1 MKACMLTPL
10 DLEIFTDL
18 FPVEMLDELTED
30 EILIGCVEE
39 DPNAPAV
46 MGILMAHVNGAV
58 VDLDWVY
65 VDKAYRLRGA
75 GSQMLLALIRAGA
88 QTEELRGIVA
98 SYVAEDEGI
107 EPFLRAHGFYAASMD
122 GYKNFVVRLGDFRL
136 QPAISVQKNY
146 QLVSLQELPETTVER
161 INQILS
167 SGNIHN
173 VAVELPIDPEDYRPE
188 SMVCMENGNFR
199 GLWLVEG
206 DEDGLTI
213 PWMCML
219 PGHSGAAPLMMN
231 ASLKALAKTNRF
243 SKATPVAFASLTPNI
258 EEIINKLFPN
268 ALEQDLMIAE
278 LSFDQE

>member
-10 DLEIFTDL
+10 DLELFTDL
-18 FPVEMLDELTED
+18 FPVELLSELTED

-46 MGILMAHVNGAV
+46 MGILMAHVDEAV
-58 VDLDWVY
+58 LELDWVY
-65 VDKAYRLRGA
+65 VDKEYRLRGA
-75 GSQMLLALIRAGA
+75 GSEMLLALIRAGA
-88 QTEELRGIVA
+88 KTEELRGIVA
-98 SYVAEDEGI
+98 SYTPEDEGI
-107 EPFLRAHGFYAASMD
+107 EPYLRAHGFYATSVD

-136 QPAISVQKNY
+136 QPALSVQKDY
-146 QLVSLQELPETTVER
+146 QIVSLQELPEATMER

-167 SGNIHN
+167 SGNVHN
-173 VAVELPIDPEDYRPE
+173 VAVELPIDPEDYLPE
-188 SMVCMENGNFR
+188 SMVCMENGSFR
-199 GLWLVEG
+199 GMWLVEG

-243 SKATPVAFASLTPNI
+243 ATGTPVAFASLTPNI
-258 EEIINKLFPN
+258 EEIVHKLFPN
-268 ALEQDLMIAE
+268 ALEQELMVAE
-278 LSFDQE
+278 LNF

>member
-10 DLEIFTDL
+10 DLEIFSDL

-58 VDLDWVY
+58 LELDWVY

-75 GSQMLLALIRAGA
+75 GSEMLLALIRAGA

-98 SYVAEDEGI
+98 SYTPEDEGI
-107 EPFLRAHGFYAASMD
+107 EPFLRAHGFYATSMD

-136 QPAISVQKNY
+136 QPAVSVQKNY
-146 QLVSLQELPETTVER
+146 QLVSLRELPATTVER

-167 SGNIHN
+167 SGSIPN
-173 VAVELPIDPEDYRPE
+173 VGVELPIDPEDYRPE
-188 SMVCMENGNFR
+188 SMVCMEGENFR

-219 PGHSGAAPLMMN
+219 PGHSGAAILMMN

-243 SKATPVAFASLTPNI
+243 STATPVAFASLTPNI
-258 EEIINKLFPN
+258 EEIIHKLFPH
-268 ALEQDLMIAE
+268 ALEQELMIAE